1 MPGADDT
8 RPVGAQPVSRAL
20 GCVAALGALAA
31 VLPPP
36 GHAAGELIQGAAR
49 EAAASAQEGGG
60 AAGGWTFTKSL
71 ALVATYSDNANP
83 NGTDGGKQVDEK
95 QEELFLQAV
104 PYFTV
109 VGEGA
114 RVKARGYYSPAF
126 HTGVIGDSPSDV
138 SHFLGA
144 TGTAELVPDS
154 LFLDANARASVVS
167 NDPTGPG
174 SGAGDYLYGSSNA
187 AQVFGLSATLRALHH
202 LGQHA
207 DAYANTS
214 LLTFNSGD
222 ESSVSNAIA
231 PSVTM
236 GIKSGSLY
244 QRMPWSV
251 QYQRSELSRSQD
263 DGGSNDSYQSVDGN
277 LSYVVSPHWRL
288 NGSLGYRD
296 DSYATTRSSSTSG
309 VTWRGGVTWI
319 PNQRVSL
326 DVGYGYDYFG
336 NSWSLD
342 YRYSHRRVSWF
353 ASYSTDITTVQQEF
367 LRSQTFVLTDPNGLP
382 ILDPQTG
389 RPILVTQL
397 DPTLTDEVYVLSSFR
412 TGIDWSGL
420 RTRVGLDINWN
431 ERQYQV
437 SGNDQ
442 TDWGIGL
449 RASRDLSPQTTATA
463 RFDWTSYENQDSTG
477 TSVSGGTDERWTAA
491 LVLSQNVGRQS
502 SVSGVVE
509 HRENPFGTGTASTGN
524 SGPENRIS
532 LIFNHTF

>member
-1 MPGADDT
+1 MPGAES
-8 RPVGAQPVSRAL
+8 RCLAGALASSRAL
-20 GCVAALGALAA
+20 RRGAAIWVVAAALPMVAN
-31 VLPPP
+31 
-36 GHAAGELIQGAAR
+36 AAGELIQAAAR
-49 EAAASAQEGGG
+49 EAAGAAQEGGG
-60 AAGGWTFTKSL
+60 GAGGWTFTKSL
-71 ALVATYSDNANP
+71 GLVATYSDNANP
-83 NGTDGGKQVDEK
+83 NGTTGGQQSDEK
-95 QEELFLQAV
+95 QDELFLQAV
-104 PYFTV
+104 PYFTL

-126 HTGVIGDSPSDV
+126 HTGVLGDAPTDV

-144 TGTAELVPDS
+144 TGTVELVQDS

-167 NDPTGPG
+167 QDPTGPG
-174 SGAGDYLYGSSNA
+174 SGYGDYLYGSSNA
-187 AQVFGLSATLRALHH
+187 AQVFGVSATLRGLHH
-202 LGQHA
+202 LGQNA
-207 DAYANTS
+207 DVYANTT

-222 ESSVSNAIA
+222 ESTVSNAIS

-236 GIKSGSLY
+236 GIKSGPIY
-244 QRMPWSV
+244 QRMPWSI
-251 QYQRSELSRSQD
+251 QYQRSEVSRSQD
-263 DGGSNDSYQSVDGN
+263 NGSPNDSYQSIDGN
-277 LSYVVSPHWRL
+277 LSYVVAPQWRL

-296 DSYATTRSSSTSG
+296 DSYTTSRSSTSG

-319 PNQRVSL
+319 PNERVSL

-342 YRYSHRRVSWF
+342 YRYSHKRISWF
-353 ASYSTDITTVQQEF
+353 ASYSTDLTTVQQEF

-397 DPTLTDEVYVLSSFR
+397 DPRLTDEVYVLSSFR
-412 TGIDWSGL
+412 TGIDWSGV
-420 RTRVGLDINWN
+420 RTRIGVDLNWN
-431 ERQYQV
+431 ERQYEL

-442 TDWGIGL
+442 TDWGVGV
-449 RASRDLSPQTTATA
+449 RASRDLSPETTATA
-463 RFDWTSYENQDSTG
+463 RFDWTSYENQDVTGVST
-477 TSVSGGTDERWTAA
+477 TGGADERWTAA

-509 HRENPFGTGTASTGN
+509 HRENPFGTGTGSSGN

>member
-1 MPGADDT
+1 MPGAESRRTAAACAPT
-8 RPVGAQPVSRAL
+8 RRLRRGTVILA
-20 GCVAALGALAA
+20 VAAAIPMAA
-31 VLPPP
+31 
-36 GHAAGELIQGAAR
+36 HAAGELIQQAAR
-49 EAAASAQEGGG
+49 EAAGSAQEGGG

-71 ALVATYSDNANP
+71 GLVATYSDNANP
-83 NGTDGGKQVDEK
+83 KGTNGGKQDDEK
-95 QEELFLQAV
+95 QDELFLQAV
-104 PYFTV
+104 PYFTL

-126 HTGVIGDSPSDV
+126 YTGIIGDSPTDV

-154 LFLDANARASVVS
+154 LFLDASARASVVS
-167 NDPTGPG
+167 QDPTGPG
-174 SGAGDYLYGSSNA
+174 SGSGDYLYSSSNA
-187 AQVFGLSATLRALHH
+187 AQVFGLSATLRGLHH
-202 LGQHA
+202 LGQYA
-207 DAYANTS
+207 DVFANTT

-222 ESSVSNAIA
+222 ESAVSNAIS

-236 GIKSGSLY
+236 GIKSGPIY
-244 QRMPWSV
+244 QRMPWSI
-251 QYQRSELSRSQD
+251 QYRRSEVSRSQD
-263 DGGSNDSYQSVDGN
+263 NGSPNDSYQSIDGS
-277 LSYVVSPHWRL
+277 LSYVVSPQWRL

-296 DSYATTRSSSTSG
+296 DSYTTSRSDTAG
-309 VTWRGGVTWI
+309 VTWRGGVTWT
-319 PNQRVSL
+319 PNERISL

-342 YRYSHRRVSWF
+342 YQYAHRRISWF
-353 ASYSTDITTVQQEF
+353 ASYSTDLTTVQQEF

-420 RTRVGLDINWN
+420 RTRVGVDINWN
-431 ERQYQV
+431 ERQYEL

-442 TDWGIGL
+442 TDWGVGL
-449 RASRDLSPQTTATA
+449 RASRDLSPETTATA
-463 RFDWTSYENQDSTG
+463 RFDWTSYENLDSAG
-477 TSVSGGTDERWTAA
+477 TSTTDGADERWTAA

-502 SVSGVVE
+502 SVSGVIE
-509 HRENPFGTGTASTGN
+509 HRDNPFGTGGGSSGN
-524 SGPENRIS
+524 SDAENRIS